1 MSNPLE
7 FNETNTEYSEPQRS
21 EEASLTE
28 VYSTIRNGMKQQ
40 LKTLREIHN
49 LFDSRSI
56 EILERV
62 GNIRA
67 QDLSIGDQEA
77 RQMAIS
83 IAEIEESLHRALIA
97 IPNQIAAHE
106 QSLREIVAES
116 ESLATAVESTLS
128 QPTGWKGWF
137 SQSLTKSLTS
147 LCSQSKS
154 AQRDRIEKVL
164 ESNPMHNI
172 ARGLELLLE
181 RVRRLASEHGI
192 ERVDV
197 LRTPFDPDRMRATDA
212 VSSADIPSGHV
223 VEQIRPLYLWK
234 NQVLSIAEVR
244 IAR

>member
-1 MSNPLE
+1 MSNPLD
-7 FNETNTEYSEPQRS
+7 FNEANTEYSEPQRS
-21 EEASLTE
+21 EESSLAE

-49 LFDSRSI
+49 LFDSRSM
-56 EILERV
+56 EILDRV
-62 GNIRA
+62 GQPKT
-67 QDLSIGDQEA
+67 QDLSIGAQEA

-83 IAEIEESLHRALIA
+83 IAEIEESLQRALMA

-106 QSLREIVAES
+106 QILREIMTES

-128 QPTGWKGWF
+128 QLSGWKGWF
-137 SQSLTKSLTS
+137 IQSLTRSLTS

-154 AQRDRIEKVL
+154 AQRDRLDEVL

-197 LRTPFDPDRMRATDA
+197 LREPFDPDRMRATDA
-212 VSSADIPSGHV
+212 VFSADIPSGYV

-234 NQVLSIAEVR
+234 NQVLRIAEVR
-244 IAR
+244 VAR